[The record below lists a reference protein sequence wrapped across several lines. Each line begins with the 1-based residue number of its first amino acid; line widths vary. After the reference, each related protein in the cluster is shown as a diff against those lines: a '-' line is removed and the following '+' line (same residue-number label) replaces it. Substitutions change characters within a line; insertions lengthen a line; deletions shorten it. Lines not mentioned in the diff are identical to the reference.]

1 MFRLEK
7 TKKNRK
13 AVITLTGNATIEH
26 AEEIKDELKTLLEG
40 SKELELDLRALEK
53 ADISFLQLLESLCKT
68 CVSSEK
74 TLSVSEDHFPEV
86 LDTIIATA
94 GFFKQK
100 QCLLNPDSPCLLNEI
115 TKGLEQ

>member
-26 AEEIKDELKTLLEG
+26 AGEIKNELKTLLEG
-40 SKELELDLRALEK
+40 SKEVKLDLTALEK
-53 ADISFLQLLESLCKT
+53 ADVSFLQLLESLCKT
-68 CVSSEK
+68 CISSEK
-74 TLSVSEDHFPEV
+74 TLSLSENHFPDV
-86 LDTIIATA
+86 LDTIITTA
-94 GFFKQK
+94 GFFKQR

-115 TKGLEQ
+115 SKGLEQ